1 MNQKEY
7 DYWKTVTAS
16 SEHLWVEDAI
26 TRLNDRGLLYYT
38 GGEAGIFMRIT
49 PNGMFRIGTYES
61 ALPHIG
67 EAVLTVKAE
76 KNCSNINEAFQ
87 LACQLGGMKF
97 LRDMFS
103 NDQIPQDAG
112 EMMQQGP
119 VM

>member
-49 PNGMFRIGTYES
+49 PDGMFRIGHMN
-61 ALPHIG
+61 PRCHIS
-67 EAVLTVKAE
+67 ER
-76 KNCSNINEAFQ
+76 Q
-87 LACQLGGMKF
+87 
-97 LRDMFS
+97 FS
-103 NDQIPQDAG
+103 R
-112 EMMQQGP
+112 
-119 VM
+119 